1 MIAKVEPLLTTRSVS
16 GPFDYRL
23 PESMEDV
30 AVGSVLVVPF
40 GRRRIKGV
48 VVGIA
53 ERSELPDG
61 RLAEPLE
68 ALEAGVPP
76 ELVELGRWVGEE
88 YCSTPARGLGLVLPP
103 GTGTGAEARRVRPLV
118 ELEVE
123 ATPKGLEAVSG
134 AERLGLRQRAVLR
147 ALEAGPKL
155 ARQLAASAG
164 SDRATL
170 RRLEARG
177 LVATRE
183 VERRRR
189 HHSPGVGA
197 VQGEI
202 QLTGDQGRALETIVG
217 AVKGSRGA
225 APPVPHQ
232 AAPSFLLHG
241 VTGSGKTEV
250 YLEAARET
258 LQRGRGA
265 IVLVPEIALTPQT
278 MDRFRRR
285 FGDAVALLHSRMPAG
300 ARYDE
305 WRRLRSGEARI
316 CVGPRSA
323 VFAPVADLGLIVI
336 DEEHDSSY
344 KQEGDP
350 RYDAREVARRRATE
364 AGAVLVCGTATPR
377 PESWQELERL
387 ALPSR
392 VDGRRLPPVEIVDM
406 RGGVPGPLHPRTREA
421 FAEVAG
427 NGGKAI
433 LLINRRGWSTHLTCR
448 SCGHA
453 WECPQCDV
461 SLILHRDGVLR
472 CHHCGHAEP
481 KPESCSEC
489 SSVTIARVGSG
500 TQRVEAE
507 LSEQLAPLEV
517 FRLDSDSA
525 GGGRHADVLRRFE
538 AADSG
543 VLVGTQMVAK
553 GHDFPDV
560 TLGVVLDADGALRL
574 PDFRS
579 EERTFALITQH
590 AGRSGRGEAGG
601 KVLVQALATGA
612 PSIRHAARHD
622 AAGFLA
628 EELERRRSLRYPPFS
643 HLIEIAISGESD
655 ERTEEAAETIRGLVS
670 DRLGTDDELLG
681 PAPLFRLR
689 GRHRRRLMV
698 KSGRRRG
705 SVEGVREAVA
715 AAVRDRALREVAIS
729 VDVDPQ

>member
-1 MIAKVEPLLTTRSVS
+1 MPIAKVEPLLTTRSVS

-23 PESMEDV
+23 PDSMEEVD
-30 AVGSVLVVPF
+30 VGSVLVVPF
-40 GRRRIKGV
+40 GRRRVVGV
-48 VVGIA
+48 VVGMA
-53 ERSELPDG
+53 ERSDLPDG

-68 ALEAGVPP
+68 ALDAGVPP

-88 YCSTPARGLGLVLPP
+88 YCSTTGRGLGLVLPP
-103 GTGTGAEARRVRPLV
+103 GVGTGAEARRVKPLV

-123 ATPKGLEAVSG
+123 ATPEGIAAADG
-134 AERLGLRQRAVLR
+134 GERLGLRQRAVLR
-147 ALEAGPKL
+147 ALIGGPQTARRL
-155 ARQLAASAG
+155 ASAAG

-170 RRLEARG
+170 RRLESRG
-177 LVATRE
+177 LVRTSE
-183 VERRRR
+183 VERRRL
-189 HHSPGVGA
+189 HSSPGVGA
-197 VQGEI
+197 VTEGVE
-202 QLTGDQGRALETIVG
+202 LTGDQRTVLERVVG
-217 AVKGSRGA
+217 SLPDGEGGGG
-225 APPVPHQ
+225 
-232 AAPSFLLHG
+232 SFLLHG

-258 LQRGRGA
+258 LARGRGA

-285 FGDAVALLHSRMPAG
+285 FGDSVALLHSKMPAG

-305 WRRLRSGEARI
+305 WRRVRSGEARI

-323 VFAPVADLGLIVI
+323 VFAPMSDPGLIVI

-344 KQEGDP
+344 KQESDP
-350 RYDAREVARRRATE
+350 RYDAREVAGRRASE
-364 AGAVLVCGTATPR
+364 AGAVLLCGTATPR
-377 PESWQELERL
+377 PESWHELEHIE
-387 ALPSR
+387 LPSR
-392 VDGRRLPPVEIVDM
+392 VDGRPLPPVEIVDM

-421 FAEVAG
+421 FGQVARE
-427 NGGKAI
+427 GGKAI

-453 WECPQCDV
+453 WECPNCDV
-461 SLILHRDGVLR
+461 SLILHRDNALR

-481 KPESCSEC
+481 MPEACPEC

-507 LSEQLAPLEV
+507 LNELLAPLEV

-525 GGGRHADVLRRFE
+525 AGSGHVEVLRRFE
-538 AADSG
+538 AARSG

-560 TLGVVLDADGALRL
+560 TLSVILDADGALRL

-579 EERTFALITQH
+579 EERTFALITQL
-590 AGRSGRGEAGG
+590 AGRSGRGDAGG
-601 KVLVQALATGA
+601 RVLVQTLATGA
-612 PSIRHAARHD
+612 PSIRHATTHD
-622 AAGFLA
+622 ASGFLA
-628 EELERRRSLRYPPFS
+628 EEIERRRALRYPPFS
-643 HLIEIAISGESD
+643 HLIAIGLASRDEERVEISAGKVGELV
-655 ERTEEAAETIRGLVS
+655 AE
-670 DRLGTDDELLG
+670 RLGADDDLLG

-689 GRHRRRLMV
+689 GKHRRRLLI
-698 KSGRRRG
+698 KSGNRHRT
-705 SVEGVREAVA
+705 VDAVRDAVRTAVA
-715 AAVRDRALREVAIS
+715 DRALREVAIS

>member
-1 MIAKVEPLLTTRSVS
+1 MSIAKVEPLLTTRSVS

-23 PESMEDV
+23 PEAMGDV
-30 AVGSVLVVPF
+30 QVGSVLVVPF
-40 GRRRIKGV
+40 GRRRVVGV
-48 VVGIA
+48 VVGLA
-53 ERSELPDG
+53 ESSELPDG
-61 RLAEPLE
+61 RLAEPVE

-76 ELVELGRWVGEE
+76 ELVGLGRWVGEE

-103 GTGTGAEARRVRPLV
+103 GVGTGAEARRVRPLV

-123 ATPKGLEAVSG
+123 ATAEGVAAIDG
-134 AERLGLRQRAVLR
+134 GERLGLRQKAVLR
-147 ALEAGPKL
+147 ALLAGPKL
-155 ARQLAASAG
+155 ARALAGSAG

-177 LVATRE
+177 LVRTRE
-183 VERRRR
+183 VQRRRR
-189 HHSPGVGA
+189 HESPGVGA
-197 VQGEI
+197 VREGVEPTPDQRAALTAVVEAMPRGGGDGE
-202 QLTGDQGRALETIVG
+202 
-217 AVKGSRGA
+217 SS
-225 APPVPHQ
+225 
-232 AAPSFLLHG
+232 SFLLHG

-250 YLEAARET
+250 YLEAAREA
-258 LQRGRGA
+258 LARGRGA
-265 IVLVPEIALTPQT
+265 VVLVPEIALTPQT

-285 FGDAVALLHSRMPAG
+285 FGDTVALLHSQMSAG

-323 VFAPVADLGLIVI
+323 VFAPVSDPGLIVV

-344 KQEGDP
+344 KQESDP
-350 RYDAREVARRRATE
+350 RYDAREVAARRAME
-364 AGAVLVCGTATPR
+364 AGAVLLCGSATPR
-377 PESWQELERL
+377 PESWHRLERL
-387 ALPSR
+387 ELPER
-392 VDGRRLPPVEIVDM
+392 VDGRPLPPVEIVDM
-406 RGGVPGPLHPRTREA
+406 RGSVPGPLHPRTREA
-421 FAEVAG
+421 FAQVARE
-427 NGGKAI
+427 GGKAI
-433 LLINRRGWSTHLTCR
+433 LMINRRGWSTHLTCR

-453 WECPQCDV
+453 WECPNCDV
-461 SLILHRDGVLR
+461 SLILHRDGALR

-481 KPESCSEC
+481 RPESCPEC

-507 LSEQLAPLEV
+507 LNDLLAPLEV

-525 GGGRHADVLRRFE
+525 AGRGHEEVLRRFE
-538 AADSG
+538 AAEAG

-560 TLGVVLDADGALRL
+560 TLSVVLDADGALRL

-579 EERTFALITQH
+579 EERTFSLITQL

-601 KVLVQALATGA
+601 RVLVQALASGA

-628 EELERRRSLRYPPFS
+628 EELERRRALRYPPFS
-643 HLIEIAISGESD
+643 HLIEVGLAGE
-655 ERTEEAAETIRGLVS
+655 EEARVERSAEVVRELVADGL
-670 DRLGTDDELLG
+670 GAEDELLG

-689 GRHRRRLMV
+689 GKHRRRLFI
-698 KSGRRRG
+698 KTERRHEAVG
-705 SVEGVREAVA
+705 AVREAVA
-715 AAVRDRALREVAIS
+715 AAVRDRALRRLSIS

>member
-1 MIAKVEPLLTTRSVS
+1 MAIAKVEPLLTTRNVS

-23 PESMEDV
+23 PEAMSEV
-30 AVGSVLVVPF
+30 EVGSVLVVPF
-40 GRRRIKGV
+40 GRRRVVGV
-48 VVGIA
+48 VVGLA
-53 ERSELPDG
+53 ERSDLPQD

-76 ELVELGRWVGEE
+76 ELVALGRWVGEE

-103 GTGTGAEARRVRPLV
+103 GVGTGAEARRVRPLV

-123 ATPKGLEAVSG
+123 ATNKGLEAISRG
-134 AERLGLRQRAVLR
+134 ERLGLRQRAVLR
-147 ALEAGPKL
+147 ALAAGPRL
-155 ARQLAASAG
+155 ARQLAAGSG
-164 SDRATL
+164 SDRATI

-189 HHSPGVGA
+189 HGSPAVGA
-197 VQGEI
+197 VRESVE
-202 QLTGDQGRALETIVG
+202 LTADQSAALAAVVAALPGKGGGPRGR
-217 AVKGSRGA
+217 
-225 APPVPHQ
+225 
-232 AAPSFLLHG
+232 SFLLHG

-250 YLEAARET
+250 YLEAARQA
-258 LQRGRGA
+258 LARGRGA

-285 FGDAVALLHSRMPAG
+285 FGDSVALLHSRMSAG

-305 WRRLRSGEARI
+305 WRRVRSGEARI

-323 VFAPVADLGLIVI
+323 VFAPVGDPGLIVI

-344 KQEGDP
+344 KQESDP
-350 RYDAREVARRRATE
+350 RYDAREIARHRAAE
-364 AGAVLVCGTATPR
+364 SGAVLLCGTATPR
-377 PESWQELERL
+377 PESWQVLERL
-387 ALPSR
+387 ELPSR
-392 VDGRRLPPVEIVDM
+392 VDGRALPPVEIVDM
-406 RGGVPGPLHPRTREA
+406 RGGVPGPLHPATRKA
-421 FAEVAG
+421 FNEVARQ
-427 NGGKAI
+427 GGKAI

-453 WECPQCDV
+453 WECPNCDV
-461 SLILHRDGVLR
+461 SLVLHRDGGLR
-472 CHHCGHAEP
+472 CHHCGHAET
-481 KPESCSEC
+481 KPASCPAC

-507 LSEQLAPLEV
+507 LAEMLAPLEI

-525 GGGRHADVLRRFE
+525 ASRGHAEILSRFE

-560 TLGVVLDADGALRL
+560 TLSVVLDADGALRL

-579 EERTFALITQH
+579 EERTFALITQL

-601 KVLVQALATGA
+601 RVLVQALATGA
-612 PSIRHAARHD
+612 PSIRRAARHD

-628 EELERRRSLRYPPFS
+628 EELERRRALRYPPFS
-643 HLIEIAISGESD
+643 HLIEIALAGAD
-655 ERTEEAAETIRGLVS
+655 EHRVEGSAETVRELVA
-670 DRLGTDDELLG
+670 DRISADDDLLG

-689 GRHRRRLMV
+689 GKHRRRLLI
-698 KSGRRRG
+698 KSERRHET
-705 SVEGVREAVA
+705 VTAVREAVA
-715 AAVRDRALREVAIS
+715 TAVRDRALRELAIS

>member
-1 MIAKVEPLLTTRSVS
+1 VPIAKVEPLLTTRNVS

-23 PESMEDV
+23 PATMRDV
-30 AVGSVLVVPF
+30 EVGSVLVVPF
-40 GRRRIKGV
+40 GRRRVVGV
-48 VVGIA
+48 VVGLA
-53 ERSELPDG
+53 DRSDLPDG

-76 ELVELGRWVGEE
+76 ELVELGRWLGEE

-103 GTGTGAEARRVRPLV
+103 GVGTGAEARRIRPLV

-123 ATPKGLEAVSG
+123 ATPRGLEAIEG
-134 AERLGLRQRAVLR
+134 GERLGLRQRAVLR
-147 ALEAGPKL
+147 ALAAGPKR
-155 ARQLAASAG
+155 ARQLSATAG

-177 LVATRE
+177 LVRTRE

-189 HHSPGVGA
+189 HSSPGVGA
-197 VQGEI
+197 VRDGVR
-202 QLTGDQGRALETIVG
+202 LTHEQ
-217 AVKGSRGA
+217 
-225 APPVPHQ
+225 Q
-232 AAPSFLLHG
+232 AALDAVVASLPGSPAEAAGRFFLLHG

-250 YLEAARET
+250 YLEAVRAA
-258 LQRGRGA
+258 LARGRGA

-278 MDRFRRR
+278 MGRFRRR
-285 FGDAVALLHSRMPAG
+285 FGDSVALLHSRMPAG

-305 WRRLRSGEARI
+305 WRRLRSGEASI

-323 VFAPVADLGLIVI
+323 AFAPVRDPGLIVI

-344 KQEGDP
+344 KQESDP
-350 RYDAREVARRRATE
+350 RYDAREVARRRA
-364 AGAVLVCGTATPR
+364 AQSGAVMLCGTATPR
-377 PESWQELERL
+377 PESWHELERL
-387 ALPSR
+387 ELPSR
-392 VDGRRLPPVEIVDM
+392 VDGRPLPPVEVVDM

-421 FAEVAG
+421 FSEVARD
-427 NGGKAI
+427 GGKAI

-453 WECPQCDV
+453 WGCPDCDV
-461 SLILHRDGVLR
+461 SLVLHRDGGLR

-481 KPESCSEC
+481 KPAACPEC
-489 SSVTIARVGSG
+489 GSVTIARVGSG

-507 LSEQLAPLEV
+507 LIEMLAPLEV

-525 GGGRHADVLRRFE
+525 AGGDHGDLLRRFE

-560 TLGVVLDADGALRL
+560 TLSVILDADGALRI
-574 PDFRS
+574 PDFRA
-579 EERTFALITQH
+579 EERTFALITQL

-601 KVLVQALATGA
+601 RVLVQALATGA

-622 AAGFLA
+622 SAGFLA
-628 EELERRRSLRYPPFS
+628 EELERRRALRYPPFS
-643 HLIEIAISGESD
+643 HLIEVGLAGQD
-655 ERTEEAAETIRGLVS
+655 EPRVEAAAETVRGLVEE
-670 DRLGTDDELLG
+670 RLPAGSELLG

-689 GRHRRRLMV
+689 GRHRRRLLI
-698 KSGRRRG
+698 KTEHRRE
-705 SVEGVREAVA
+705 SVAAVREAVA
-715 AAVRDRALREVAIS
+715 TAVRDRALRELAIS

>member
-1 MIAKVEPLLTTRSVS
+1 MSHVE
-16 GPFDYRL
+16 
-23 PESMEDV
+23 
-30 AVGSVLVVPF
+30 VGSVLLVPF
-40 GRRRIKGV
+40 GRRRVVGV
-48 VVGIA
+48 VVGLA
-53 ERSELPDG
+53 DRSDLPDA

-103 GTGTGAEARRVRPLV
+103 GVGTGAEARRVRPLV

-123 ATPKGLEAVSG
+123 ATAEGIEAISG
-134 AERLGLRQRAVLR
+134 GERLGLRQRAVLR
-147 ALEAGPKL
+147 ALAAGPKR
-155 ARQLAASAG
+155 ARQLAATAG

-170 RRLEARG
+170 CRLEARR
-177 LVATRE
+177 LIATRE

-189 HHSPGVGA
+189 HRSVGVGA
-197 VQGEI
+197 VRDGVEM
-202 QLTGDQGRALETIVG
+202 TGDRHGFLDAVIGGLPG
-217 AVKGSRGA
+217 AGERA
-225 APPVPHQ
+225 APC
-232 AAPSFLLHG
+232 SFLLHG

-250 YLEAARET
+250 YLEAAREA
-258 LQRGRGA
+258 LERRRGA

-285 FGDAVALLHSRMPAG
+285 FGESVALLHSRMPAG

-323 VFAPVADLGLIVI
+323 VFAPVVDPGLIVV

-344 KQEGDP
+344 KQESDP
-350 RYDAREVARRRATE
+350 RYDAREVARHRA
-364 AGAVLVCGTATPR
+364 ADSGAVLLCGTATPR
-377 PESWQELERL
+377 PESWHELDRL
-387 ALPSR
+387 ELPSR
-392 VDGRRLPPVEIVDM
+392 VDGRSLPLVEIVDM

-421 FAEVAG
+421 FLRVARE
-427 NGGKAI
+427 GGKAI

-453 WECPQCDV
+453 WQCPDCDV
-461 SLILHRDGVLR
+461 SLVLHRDGGLR

-481 KPESCSEC
+481 RPEACPEC
-489 SSVTIARVGSG
+489 SSVTISRIGSVA
-500 TQRVEAE
+500 QRVEAE
-507 LSEQLAPLEV
+507 LAEMLAPLEI

-525 GGGRHADVLRRFE
+525 GGRGSGELLRRCE

-560 TLGVVLDADGALRL
+560 TLSVILDADGALRL

-579 EERTFALITQH
+579 EERTFALITQL

-601 KVLVQALATGA
+601 RVLVQALATGA

-622 AAGFLA
+622 ASGFLA
-628 EELERRRSLRYPPFS
+628 DELERRRALRYPPFS
-643 HLIEIAISGESD
+643 HLIEVALAGED
-655 ERTEEAAETIRGLVS
+655 EARVERAAETVRELVA
-670 DRLGTDDELLG
+670 DRLSGDDELLG

-689 GRHRRRLMV
+689 GKHRRRLLL
-698 KSGRRRG
+698 KSERRRD
-705 SVEGVREAVA
+705 AV
-715 AAVRDRALREVAIS
+715 AAVRDAVATAVRDPALRELAIS

>member
-1 MIAKVEPLLTTRSVS
+1 MPIAKVEPLLTTRNLS

-23 PESMEDV
+23 PETMSEV
-30 AVGSVLVVPF
+30 EVGSVLVVPF
-40 GRRRIKGV
+40 GRRRVVGV
-48 VVGIA
+48 VVGLA
-53 ERSELPDG
+53 DRSDLPQE

-76 ELVELGRWVGEE
+76 ELVALGRWVGED

-103 GTGTGAEARRVRPLV
+103 GVGTGAEARRVRPLV

-123 ATPKGLEAVSG
+123 ATEKGLDSISG
-134 AERLGLRQRAVLR
+134 GERLGLRQRAVLR
-147 ALEAGPKL
+147 ALAAGPKL
-155 ARQLAASAG
+155 ARRLAASAG
-164 SDRATL
+164 SDRGTL

-177 LVATRE
+177 LVITRE

-189 HHSPGVGA
+189 HLSPGIGA
-197 VQGEI
+197 VREGIE
-202 QLTGDQGRALETIVG
+202 LTGDQKTALETVV
-217 AVKGSRGA
+217 ASLS
-225 APPVPHQ
+225 APSDCPST
-232 AAPSFLLHG
+232 PSFLLHG

-250 YLEAARET
+250 YLEAAREA
-258 LQRGRGA
+258 LARGRGA

-285 FGDAVALLHSRMPAG
+285 FGDSVALLHSRMPAG

-323 VFAPVADLGLIVI
+323 VLAPVRDLGLIVI

-344 KQEGDP
+344 KQESDP
-350 RYDAREVARRRATE
+350 RYDAREVARRRAAD
-364 AGAVLVCGTATPR
+364 AGALLICGTATPR
-377 PESWQELERL
+377 PESWHELDRL
-387 ALPSR
+387 ELPQR
-392 VDGRRLPPVEIVDM
+392 VDGRPLPPVEVVDM
-406 RGGVPGPLHPRTREA
+406 RGGIPGPLHPRTREA
-421 FAEVAG
+421 FNEVARQ
-427 NGGKAI
+427 GGKAI
-433 LLINRRGWSTHLTCR
+433 LLVNRRGWSTHLTCR

-453 WECPQCDV
+453 WECPHCDV
-461 SLILHRDGVLR
+461 SLVLHRDGGLR

-481 KPESCSEC
+481 KPESCPEC

-507 LSEQLAPLEV
+507 LMEMLAPLEI

-525 GGGRHADVLRRFE
+525 ATRGHAEVLSRFE
-538 AADSG
+538 RAESG

-560 TLGVVLDADGALRL
+560 TLSVILDADGALRL

-579 EERTFALITQH
+579 EERTFALITQL

-601 KVLVQALATGA
+601 RVLVQALATGA
-612 PSIRHAARHD
+612 PSIRHAAQHD
-622 AAGFLA
+622 SAGFLA
-628 EELERRRSLRYPPFS
+628 QELERRRALRYPPFS
-643 HLIEIAISGESD
+643 HLVEIALG
-655 ERTEEAAETIRGLVS
+655 
-670 DRLGTDDELLG
+670 GTDEARVERSAEIVRDMVAERISADEELLG

-689 GRHRRRLMV
+689 GRHRRRLLI
-698 KSGRRRG
+698 KSERRHET
-705 SVEGVREAVA
+705 VTAVREAVA
-715 AAVRDRALREVAIS
+715 TAVRERALRELAIS

>member
-1 MIAKVEPLLTTRSVS
+1 MTIAKVEPLLTTRRVS
-16 GPFDYRL
+16 GPFDYKL
-23 PESMEDV
+23 PESMAGV
-30 AVGSVLVVPF
+30 GVGSVLVVPF
-40 GRRRIKGV
+40 GRRRVVGV
-48 VVGIA
+48 VVGMA
-53 ERSELPDG
+53 DRSDLPEG

-76 ELVELGRWVGEE
+76 DLVALGRWLAEE

-123 ATPKGLEAVSG
+123 ATAEGIAAVDG
-134 AERLGLRQRAVLR
+134 GERLGLRQRAVLR
-147 ALEAGPKL
+147 ALLAGPKR

-177 LVATRE
+177 LISARE

-189 HHSPGVGA
+189 HASPGVGA
-197 VQGEI
+197 VREGI
-202 QLTGDQGRALETIVG
+202 VLTADQRSALDSLIG
-217 AVKGSRGA
+217 ALPGSHSESGG
-225 APPVPHQ
+225 
-232 AAPSFLLHG
+232 SFLLHG

-250 YLEAARET
+250 YLEAARESVG
-258 LQRGRGA
+258 RGRGV

-285 FGDAVALLHSRMPAG
+285 FGDSVALLHSRMPAG

-350 RYDAREVARRRATE
+350 RYDARDVARRRTAE
-364 AGAVLVCGTATPR
+364 SGAALVCGTATPR
-377 PESWQELERL
+377 PESWHELERL
-387 ALPSR
+387 ELPSR
-392 VDGRRLPPVEIVDM
+392 VDGRSLPPVEIVDM
-406 RGGVPGPLHPRTREA
+406 RGAVHGPLHPRTRDA
-421 FAEVAG
+421 LAQAAAD
-427 NGGKAI
+427 GGKAI

-448 SCGHA
+448 SCAHA
-453 WECPQCDV
+453 WECPECDV
-461 SLILHRDGVLR
+461 SLVLHRDGGLR
-472 CHHCGHAEP
+472 CHHCGHTEA
-481 KPESCSEC
+481 KPEACPEC

-500 TQRVEAE
+500 TQRVEGE
-507 LSEQLAPLEV
+507 LTDLLAPLEV

-525 GGGRHADVLRRFE
+525 AARGHEEVLRRFE
-538 AADSG
+538 AAPSG

-560 TLGVVLDADGALRL
+560 TLSVVLDADGALRL

-579 EERTFALITQH
+579 EERTFSLITQL

-601 KVLVQALATGA
+601 RVLVQALATGA

-622 AAGFLA
+622 APGFLA
-628 EELERRRSLRYPPFS
+628 EELERRRALRYPPFS
-643 HLIEIAISGESD
+643 HLIEIGIAGRD
-655 ERTEEAAETIRGLVS
+655 EPRVDGSAEVVRELVAE
-670 DRLGTDDELLG
+670 RLGREDELLG
-681 PAPLFRLR
+681 PAPQFRLR
-689 GRHRRRLMV
+689 GRHRRRLLI
-698 KSGRRRG
+698 KTERRHDA
-705 SVEGVREAVA
+705 VAAVREAVA
-715 AAVRDRALREVAIS
+715 TAVRDRALRELAIS

>member
-1 MIAKVEPLLTTRSVS
+1 MAIAKVEPLLTTRSVS

-23 PESMEDV
+23 PEAMGDV
-30 AVGSVLVVPF
+30 GVGSVLVVPF
-40 GRRRIKGV
+40 GRRRVVGV
-48 VVGIA
+48 VVGLA
-53 ERSELPDG
+53 ERSDLPDA
-61 RLAEPLE
+61 RLAEPVE

-76 ELVELGRWVGEE
+76 ELVELGRWVGKE

-103 GTGTGAEARRVRPLV
+103 GIGTGAEARRVRPLV

-123 ATPKGLEAVSG
+123 ATPEGIEAVSG
-134 AERLGLRQRAVLR
+134 GKRLGLRQKAVLR
-147 ALEAGPKL
+147 ALIAGPQL
-155 ARQLAASAG
+155 ARRLAATAG

-170 RRLEARG
+170 RRLESRG
-177 LVATRE
+177 LVATHE

-189 HHSPGVGA
+189 HEAPAVGA
-197 VQGEI
+197 VREGIE
-202 QLTGDQGRALETIVG
+202 LTADQTAALRTVVASLPEGGTASGGRSL
-217 AVKGSRGA
+217 
-225 APPVPHQ
+225 
-232 AAPSFLLHG
+232 LLHG

-250 YLEAARET
+250 YLEAARES
-258 LQRGRGA
+258 LARGRGA
-265 IVLVPEIALTPQT
+265 IILVPEIALTPQT

-285 FGDAVALLHSRMPAG
+285 FGDSVALLHSRMPAG

-323 VFAPVADLGLIVI
+323 VFAPVAEPGLIVI

-350 RYDAREVARRRATE
+350 RYDAREVARHRAAE
-364 AGAVLVCGTATPR
+364 AGAVLLCGTATPR

-387 ALPSR
+387 ELPSR

-406 RGGVPGPLHPRTREA
+406 RGSVPGPLHPRTREA
-421 FAEVAG
+421 FAEVAAE
-427 NGGKAI
+427 GGKAI

-461 SLILHRDGVLR
+461 SLILHRDGALR

-481 KPESCSEC
+481 MPEACPEC

-507 LSEQLAPLEV
+507 LNELLAPLEI

-525 GGGRHADVLRRFE
+525 AGRGHGELLRRFE
-538 AADSG
+538 SAESG

-560 TLGVVLDADGALRL
+560 TLSVVLDADGALRL

-579 EERTFALITQH
+579 EERTFALITQL

-601 KVLVQALATGA
+601 RVLVQAMATGA
-612 PSIRHAARHD
+612 PSIRYAARHD
-622 AAGFLA
+622 ATGFLA
-628 EELERRRSLRYPPFS
+628 EELERRRALRYPPFS
-643 HLIEIAISGESD
+643 HLIEVGLAGE
-655 ERTEEAAETIRGLVS
+655 EE
-670 DRLGTDDELLG
+670 DR
-681 PAPLFRLR
+681 
-689 GRHRRRLMV
+689 
-698 KSGRRRG
+698 
-705 SVEGVREAVA
+705 VEA
-715 AAVRDRALREVAIS
+715 S
-729 VDVDPQ
+729 

>member
-1 MIAKVEPLLTTRSVS
+1 MPIAKVEPLLTTRNVS

-23 PESMEDV
+23 PDSMEEVD
-30 AVGSVLVVPF
+30 VGSVLVVPF
-40 GRRRIKGV
+40 GRRRVVGV
-48 VVGIA
+48 VVGMA
-53 ERSELPDG
+53 ERSDLPDG

-68 ALEAGVPP
+68 ALDAGVPP

-88 YCSTPARGLGLVLPP
+88 YCSTTGRGLGLVLPP
-103 GTGTGAEARRVRPLV
+103 GVGTGAEARRIKPLV

-123 ATPKGLEAVSG
+123 ATPEGIAAADG
-134 AERLGLRQRAVLR
+134 GGRLGLRQKAVLR
-147 ALEAGPKL
+147 ALIAGPQT
-155 ARQLAASAG
+155 ARRLAAAAG

-170 RRLEARG
+170 RRLESRG
-177 LVATRE
+177 LVRTRE

-189 HHSPGVGA
+189 HSSPGVGA
-197 VQGEI
+197 VTEGVE
-202 QLTGDQGRALETIVG
+202 LTGDQRAVLERVVG
-217 AVKGSRGA
+217 SLPDDEDGGGG
-225 APPVPHQ
+225 
-232 AAPSFLLHG
+232 SFLLHG

-258 LQRGRGA
+258 LARGRGA

-285 FGDAVALLHSRMPAG
+285 FGDSVALLHSKMPAG

-305 WRRLRSGEARI
+305 WRRVRSGEARI

-323 VFAPVADLGLIVI
+323 VFAPMPDPGLIVI

-344 KQEGDP
+344 KQESDP
-350 RYDAREVARRRATE
+350 RYDAREVARRRAAE
-364 AGAVLVCGTATPR
+364 SGAVLLCGTATPR
-377 PESWQELERL
+377 PESWHELERIE
-387 ALPSR
+387 LPSR
-392 VDGRRLPPVEIVDM
+392 VDGRPLPPVEIVDM

-421 FAEVAG
+421 FGQVARE
-427 NGGKAI
+427 GGKAI

-453 WECPQCDV
+453 WECPNCDV
-461 SLILHRDGVLR
+461 SLILHRDNTLR

-481 KPESCSEC
+481 MPQACPECT
-489 SSVTIARVGSG
+489 SVTIARVGSG

-507 LSEQLAPLEV
+507 LNDLLAPLEV

-525 GGGRHADVLRRFE
+525 AGSGHVEVLRRFE

-560 TLGVVLDADGALRL
+560 TLSVILDADGALRL

-579 EERTFALITQH
+579 EERTFALITQL
-590 AGRSGRGEAGG
+590 AGRSGRGDAGG
-601 KVLVQALATGA
+601 RVLVQALATGA
-612 PSIRHAARHD
+612 PSIRHATTHD
-622 AAGFLA
+622 ASGFLA
-628 EELERRRSLRYPPFS
+628 EEIERRRALRYPPFS
-643 HLIEIAISGESD
+643 HLIAIGLAGRDENRVEISAGKVGELV
-655 ERTEEAAETIRGLVS
+655 AE
-670 DRLGTDDELLG
+670 RLGADDDLLG

-689 GRHRRRLMV
+689 GKHRRRLLI
-698 KSGRRRG
+698 KSGSRHHA
-705 SVEGVREAVA
+705 VDAVRDAVRAAVA
-715 AAVRDRALREVAIS
+715 DRALREVAIS